1 MYKTILA
8 ISEGGPDAAMSFRLA
23 ARIAALF
30 DATVDAVHFSEVRQ
44 GDADIALQSMPFL
57 KSESD
62 TRVEAR
68 ARESER
74 AYRELIASLPGATF
88 SGPGL
93 TRARLVAMGRES
105 SLLLLGRPG
114 TDPENIA
121 PAIFQAALHECARP
135 VLIAPP
141 HPGHRPMS
149 SVVVAW
155 NGSAPAARAVRYALP
170 FLARAEKVMI
180 LVAGVAPDAVGMP
193 FLVRMLG
200 RHGIAATV
208 ETMDPGDVS
217 GRARGRA
224 LLDYTRDKGAGLL
237 VMGSYGHGGLSNFL
251 GLGGATSKVIASCP
265 VPLLLAH

>member
-23 ARIAALF
+23 ARMAALF

-57 KSESD
+57 KSDSD

-74 AYRELIASLPGATF
+74 AYRELIAPLPGATF
-88 SGPGL
+88 TGPGL

-105 SLLLLGRPG
+105 NLLLLGRPG

-141 HPGHRPMS
+141 HPGPRPMS

-170 FLARAEKVMI
+170 FLTRAEKVMI
-180 LVAGVAPDAVGMP
+180 LVAGVAPDTVGTP

-224 LLDYTRDKGAGLL
+224 LLDYTREKGAGLL